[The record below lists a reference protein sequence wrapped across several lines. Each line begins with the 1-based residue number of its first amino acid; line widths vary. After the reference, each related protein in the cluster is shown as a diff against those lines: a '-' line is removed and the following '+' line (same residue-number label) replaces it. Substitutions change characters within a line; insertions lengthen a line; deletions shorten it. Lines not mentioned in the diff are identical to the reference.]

1 MTFGTLS
8 LGPPSK
14 RFVAT
19 PLLRRNHFGQHNEV
33 GRSIWRFEMGA
44 QHRLSLS
51 LTKRMAFY
59 FLNLHKRL
67 RNHKGAISQGGGGSL
82 LVVLANRFCS
92 YWRRPID
99 RVMAGGRGVATGRG
113 VFLLW
118 SVVFGHLCHSFFDWL
133 PSDHFP
139 FSFWIL
145 RSPDWIPWTAPP
157 HLVLFS
163 EPQMASAHTSV
174 LCDANTG
181 LQTECTRD
189 P

>member
-14 RFVAT
+14 RFVVT

-59 FLNLHKRL
+59 FLNLHERL

-82 LVVLANRFCS
+82 IAVLANRFCS
-92 YWRRPID
+92 YRRRPID
-99 RVMAGGRGVATGRG
+99 CVMASGRGVATGRG
-113 VFLLW
+113 VFVRGFALNRCVW
-118 SVVFGHLCHSFFDWL
+118 SFVSQFFWLITVRSFSILFLYSQVSWL
-133 PSDHFP
+133 NSLNGAPTLGFV
-139 FSFWIL
+139 L
-145 RSPDWIPWTAPP
+145 RAPDGICP
-157 HLVLFS
+157 HICIV
-163 EPQMASAHTSV
+163 
-174 LCDANTG
+174 
-181 LQTECTRD
+181 RR
-189 P
+189 